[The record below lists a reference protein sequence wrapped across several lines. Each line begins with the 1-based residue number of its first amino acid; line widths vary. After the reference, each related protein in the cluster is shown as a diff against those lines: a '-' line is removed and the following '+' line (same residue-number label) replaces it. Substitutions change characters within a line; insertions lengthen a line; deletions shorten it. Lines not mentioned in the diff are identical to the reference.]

1 MNEQSAVI
9 SHEDNQPA
17 GNENGIWDEEQ
28 TPSTALYCKVTYIP
42 MVSAAD
48 ESMARTKV
56 KSSTMNLI
64 SCFLEESERS
74 SSTLP
79 A

>member
-1 MNEQSAVI
+1 MKII
-9 SHEDNQPA
+9 SQQVMKTAFEKK
-17 GNENGIWDEEQ
+17 Q

>member
-1 MNEQSAVI
+1 MNNQQSSLMKIISQQVI
-9 SHEDNQPA
+9 VTAFEK
-17 GNENGIWDEEQ
+17 ER

-56 KSSTMNLI
+56 KSSTMNFI